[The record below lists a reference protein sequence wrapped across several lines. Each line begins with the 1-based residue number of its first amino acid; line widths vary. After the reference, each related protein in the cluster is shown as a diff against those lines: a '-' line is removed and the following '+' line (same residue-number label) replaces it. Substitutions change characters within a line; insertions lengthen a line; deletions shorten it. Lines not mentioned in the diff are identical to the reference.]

1 MAPRVVGAAL
11 GLLAFCTAII
21 AGLWVGNSA
30 AVTLSRAL
38 WAMLAFCLIGLG
50 LGWAARVV
58 VREHVRRRE
67 RLLFSPEQSPQER
80 NAEVE
85 KGIRSTESDAQP
97 MGS

>member
-1 MAPRVVGAAL
+1 MAPRAVGAAL

-21 AGLWVGNSA
+21 AGLWVGNPA
-30 AVTLSRAL
+30 TVTLARAL

-58 VREHVRRRE
+58 VREHIHRRE
-67 RLLFSPEQSPQER
+67 RVLFSPEELPQKR
-80 NAEVE
+80 NADAERE
-85 KGIRSTESDAQP
+85 IRSTESDAQP

>member
-1 MAPRVVGAAL
+1 MAPRAVGAAL

-21 AGLWVGNSA
+21 AGLWVGNPA
-30 AVTLSRAL
+30 TVTLARAL

-58 VREHVRRRE
+58 VREHIQ
-67 RLLFSPEQSPQER
+67 P
-80 NAEVE
+80 NADLE
-85 KGIRSTESDAQP
+85 KEIRSTESDAQP